1 MERTRDRQGMVPDM
15 KITLTI
21 GGVPRPVLHEIKCI
35 SSSQTRYRPTWS
47 ERGVDK
53 RADQLNQEYIEKA
66 RKVDQVHG
74 GVQPGTVGPVERKLL
89 NFPKVEGIVFGNWGE
104 ASEATHQ
111 LVEALATSRAS
122 VAPQTRG
129 RKGQTLTEEGLKS
142 LAVGYLRRKISIA
155 AVKAQSHSLL
165 GRLEGLGPG
174 SAAAA
179 GRRNR
184 AMELERLWARERQA
198 HTLAARQGFN
208 VIRRGFAKTS

>member
-1 MERTRDRQGMVPDM
+1 MPDM
-15 KITLTI
+15 KITLTV

-35 SSSQTRYRPTWS
+35 SSSQTRYKPTWS

-53 RADQLNQEYIEKA
+53 RADQLNQEYIVKA
-66 RKVDQVHG
+66 RKTDQEHG

-111 LVEALATSRAS
+111 LVEAIATSRAR
-122 VAPQTRG
+122 VAAPQTRG
-129 RKGQTLTEEGLKS
+129 RRGQILTEEGLKG
-142 LAVGYLRRKISIA
+142 LAVGYIRRKLSIA
-155 AVKAQSHSLL
+155 AVRAQSHSLL

-179 GRRNR
+179 GRRSK

-198 HTLAARQGFN
+198 HCLSAKQGFN
-208 VIRRGFAKTS
+208 VVRRGFAKTS